1 MLLCSSRRRHTSGAL
16 VAGVQTCA
24 LPISS
29 SFVVALGI
37 IANLAG
43 FHLADPLAALIVG
56 LMIMRMGWK
65 FFFASF
71 NDLMDSAVDEK
82 TEERI
87 RQHLMSTPGVQ
98 GIHDLK
104 TRKMGDMIWV
114 EVDIEMDATLTIE
127 QGNAIAVAARK
138 QVMEHEP
145 VLDEIGRA
153 HV

>member
-1 MLLCSSRRRHTSGAL
+1 MIRRPPRSTRTDTL
-16 VAGVQTCA
+16 FPYTT
-24 LPISS
+24 L
-29 SFVVALGI
+29 FR
-37 IANLAG
+37 
-43 FHLADPLAALIVG
+43 ALIVG

-104 TRKMGDMIWV
+104 TRKMGDMIWL

-127 QGNAIAVAARK
+127 QGHAIAVAARK
-138 QVMEHEP
+138 QVMDPEP
-145 VLDEIGRA
+145 VLDVMTHFAKIGRA
-153 HV
+153 SCRARVCQYG